1 MDAPEVVPQRV
12 HPKKKPCV
20 DGNQQQHSQT
30 SMGRAISEVL
40 NDDNILIEILIRV
53 GFPTTLVRAALVCK
67 RWYHHASD
75 RGFLCRFRKR
85 NPPRLLGLYI
95 DVRWTWLGLYAT
107 PRFVPMQPQA
117 PELDT
122 VVRRVASHSFDAYG
136 DGIWIMHCQ
145 NGSIFTRYRKG
156 TEVTHGVYRP
166 LCPERDMDFI
176 PPLPTAQNHMQKL
189 LGAILSKEEG
199 DGLSYLYVLA
209 ECTTQTKTFK
219 VRVYMLQGGVWCM
232 HTSATTQLPHM
243 LPALKAVLVD
253 DKIYMADVF
262 SNDIIVLDL
271 ATSSFS
277 RILLPQGVKYH
288 TLHTILS
295 RADDASGLYLIHVHV
310 KEHQLCIWLHKGDN
324 WLLVDTLCLHQ
335 MWANLR
341 MQDHTL
347 EDEDISYAY
356 ISQVGD
362 NVQFVFLKT
371 MCGRILYLDVTSRT
385 LHKVHGMTEKDRHF
399 SAIYPFMMI
408 WPPIFP
414 ALKDDQ
420 ARQGS
425 WVEMGQPETV
435 ST

>member
-1 MDAPEVVPQRV
+1 
-12 HPKKKPCV
+12 
-20 DGNQQQHSQT
+20 
-30 SMGRAISEVL
+30 MGQCEVL
-40 NDDNILIEILIRV
+40 NDDNLLIEILIRV

-75 RGFLCRFRKR
+75 RGVLCRFRKR

-95 DVRWTWLGLYAT
+95 DVKWTGLGLYGT
-107 PRFVPMQPQA
+107 PQFVPMQPQT
-117 PELDT
+117 PELDN
-122 VVRRVASHSFDAYG
+122 VVRRVASHSFDAYD

-145 NGSIFTRYRKG
+145 NGSIFTR
-156 TEVTHGVYRP
+156 
-166 LCPERDMDFI
+166 
-176 PPLPTAQNHMQKL
+176 
-189 LGAILSKEEG
+189 
-199 DGLSYLYVLA
+199 
-209 ECTTQTKTFK
+209 
-219 VRVYMLQGGVWCM
+219 
-232 HTSATTQLPHM
+232 
-243 LPALKAVLVD
+243 
-253 DKIYMADVF
+253 
-262 SNDIIVLDL
+262 NDIIVLDL

-295 RADDASGLYLIHVHV
+295 PADDASGLYLIHVHV

-341 MQDHTL
+341 MRDHTL

-371 MCGRILYLDVTSRT
+371 MCGCILYLDVTSRT

-435 ST
+435 RSFFAKQLQLKFLFELS